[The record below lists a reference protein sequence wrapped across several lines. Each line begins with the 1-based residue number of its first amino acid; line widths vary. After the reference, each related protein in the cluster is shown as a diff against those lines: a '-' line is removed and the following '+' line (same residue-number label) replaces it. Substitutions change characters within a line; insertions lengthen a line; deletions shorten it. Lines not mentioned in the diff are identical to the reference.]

1 MRVQIPPFSFLN
13 YLLISFILF
22 YKGDKTMEVKTIYTS
37 SDGFEFSSE
46 EKCREHEENKIK
58 MEKQKK
64 EMRLS
69 L

>member
-1 MRVQIPPFSFLN
+1 
-13 YLLISFILF
+13 
-22 YKGDKTMEVKTIYTS
+22 MEVKTVYTS

-64 EMRLS
+64 RNESYLQRSSSVLAGRF
-69 L
+69 